1 MRHLILKI
9 KESGMPYKC
18 SRSCLET
25 VMSMLRGLRKKENSS
40 SICIGCSFFKFLSV
54 KAVRFFL
61 CKVEQGSIIKS
72 VFLYNFKCSNMEI
85 GKTDESLR
93 RKATGPVKWQPVA

>member
-9 KESGMPYKC
+9 KESGMPYKF

-40 SICIGCSFFKFLSV
+40 SICIGCSFFKFFSV

-61 CKVEQGSIIKS
+61 CKVEQWSIIK
-72 VFLYNFKCSNMEI
+72 
-85 GKTDESLR
+85 
-93 RKATGPVKWQPVA
+93 

>member
-1 MRHLILKI
+1 MDFGR
-9 KESGMPYKC
+9 
-18 SRSCLET
+18 RRT
-25 VMSMLRGLRKKENSS
+25 VRVYVSAVLFL
-40 SICIGCSFFKFLSV
+40 FLSV

-93 RKATGPVKWQPVA
+93 RKAIGPVKW

>member
-1 MRHLILKI
+1 M
-9 KESGMPYKC
+9 
-18 SRSCLET
+18 LE
-25 VMSMLRGLRKKENSS
+25 
-40 SICIGCSFFKFLSV
+40 IGEQFEYISAVLFCV

>member
-40 SICIGCSFFKFLSV
+40 SICIGCSFFILSV

-61 CKVEQGSIIKS
+61 CKVEQWSIIK
-72 VFLYNFKCSNMEI
+72 
-85 GKTDESLR
+85 
-93 RKATGPVKWQPVA
+93 

>member
-40 SICIGCSFFKFLSV
+40 SICIGKLFLSV

-61 CKVEQGSIIKS
+61 CKVEQWSIIK
-72 VFLYNFKCSNMEI
+72 
-85 GKTDESLR
+85 
-93 RKATGPVKWQPVA
+93 

>member
-1 MRHLILKI
+1 
-9 KESGMPYKC
+9 MPYKC

>member
-9 KESGMPYKC
+9 KESGMPYKF

-40 SICIGCSFFKFLSV
+40 SMCIGCSFFKFFSV

-61 CKVEQGSIIKS
+61 CKVEQWSIIKW
-72 VFLYNFKCSNMEI
+72 VFGRILKAI
-85 GKTDESLR
+85 I
-93 RKATGPVKWQPVA
+93 RKSAKQTKVCDAKLQGL

>member
-1 MRHLILKI
+1 MQHLILKR

-18 SRSCLET
+18 SRSYLET

-40 SICIGCSFFKFLSV
+40 NICIGCSFFVFYV

-61 CKVEQGSIIKS
+61 CKVEQ
-72 VFLYNFKCSNMEI
+72 
-85 GKTDESLR
+85 
-93 RKATGPVKWQPVA
+93 